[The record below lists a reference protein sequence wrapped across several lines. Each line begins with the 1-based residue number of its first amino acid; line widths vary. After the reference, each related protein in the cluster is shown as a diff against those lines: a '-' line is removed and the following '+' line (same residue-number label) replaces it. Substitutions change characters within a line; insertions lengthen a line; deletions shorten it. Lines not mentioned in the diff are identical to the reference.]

1 MKIYRLFLFTF
12 FSFSF
17 IICNGQTKLSG
28 KTYVAEVG
36 ATCKYGVG
44 MIWTYQI
51 LEFKKDS
58 VTVSYRVNA
67 SVASDRKEMY
77 EHMYDHLKK
86 TYKWKRSK
94 NKLII
99 ENYPEISKLTVQKS
113 KIIGRDNIRMENM
126 IFTEEVEQKAN

>member
-1 MKIYRLFLFTF
+1 MKIYRLFLFIF
-12 FSFSF
+12 LSFSF
-17 IICNGQTKLSG
+17 ISCNGQTKLSG

-36 ATCKYGVG
+36 ATCKDGVG

-77 EHMYDHLKK
+77 EHMYDYLKK

-94 NKLII
+94 NILTI
-99 ENYPEISKLTVQKS
+99 ENYPEISKLTIQKS
-113 KIIGRDNIRMENM
+113 KIIARYNERMENV
-126 IFTEEVEQKAN
+126 IFTEEVEQKTN